1 MAGEVVDRW
10 DDGEEDHLVRDSSL
24 VDKTV
29 RLLTSLHTLTPT
41 ETITGGWELVCLSVN
56 FVPFS
61 TQFVPFSVKE
71 LLPQPRIV
79 ALGKGCGMKPSSP
92 TPV

>member
-29 RLLTSLHTLTPT
+29 RLL
-41 ETITGGWELVCLSVN
+41 N
-56 FVPFS
+56 
-61 TQFVPFSVKE
+61 
-71 LLPQPRIV
+71 
-79 ALGKGCGMKPSSP
+79 
-92 TPV
+92 